1 MMGRGEFAELGG
13 GSGAGN
19 YQPRFLDDEPG
30 IGDFW
35 DDVGD
40 FASDAVATL
49 APVALAAVGTV
60 LLPGVGTA
68 LGGLAGSAISK
79 GLGGG
84 VTGGPLGDVLKIGS
98 GILSGDV
105 TSIVGGGIS
114 LGAQG
119 IHALTSGGGGGGGGD
134 GASPPPPL
142 ICGFEICRTNSSP
155 QAIDKPGWSLD
166 AAGGFWRYTNGDRM
180 QANVG
185 DSNILTGE
193 VYRGPDAAPI
203 VPQAPVYQRLMS
215 PGAPRSL
222 VATGFRT
229 VLSSPALVA
238 QMKANLAK
246 LAPPPAPTPQYLA
259 APASPAAK
267 KWSTTQ
273 KVAGVG
279 AAGALGYLAWRI
291 ANM

>member
-1 MMGRGEFAELGG
+1 MMGSGEFAELGG
-13 GSGAGN
+13 GSGAGS
-19 YQPRFLDDEPG
+19 YQPRFLDEPG
-30 IGDFW
+30 IGGDFW

-40 FASDAVATL
+40 FASDALSTI
-49 APVALAAVGTV
+49 APIALAAVGTV
-60 LLPGVGTA
+60 ILPGVGTA
-68 LGGLAGSAISK
+68 LGGLAGTAISK

-84 VTGGPLGDVLKIGS
+84 IKGPLGDVIKIG
-98 GILSGDV
+98 GGVLSGDV

-142 ICGFEICRTNSSP
+142 MCGFEICRTNSNP

-180 QANVG
+180 QANLG

-193 VYRGPDAAPI
+193 VYRGP
-203 VPQAPVYQRLMS
+203 PQAPVYERLLS

-222 VATGFRT
+222 VSTGFRT

-238 QMKANLAK
+238 AMKANLAK
-246 LAPPPAPTPQYLA
+246 TAPPEPQYLA
-259 APASPAAK
+259 APAPPAPK
-267 KWSTTQ
+267 KWSTTK